1 MTPLELYLI
10 QSGYTRYRSD
20 GTVARD
26 TDTYST
32 MGSVWFDYVLG
43 DRSYRIGLHERG
55 KPPTLISPRPYVVRK
70 IERPDAVTYIWNN
83 AELSD
88 DTMNI
93 VLSQYTPKEL
103 IQLIE
108 SGETITIFE

>member
-10 QSGYTRYRSD
+10 ESGYTRYRSD
-20 GTVARD
+20 GTIARD

-32 MGSVWFDYVLG
+32 MGSLYFDYVLG
-43 DRSYRIGLHERG
+43 DKSYRIGLHERD
-55 KPPTLISPRPYVVRK
+55 KPATLISPRPKVIREMSVNGRYFR
-70 IERPDAVTYIWNN
+70 YNN
-83 AELSD
+83 AELFD

-93 VLSQYTPKEL
+93 LLARYTPKEL

>member
-10 QSGYTRYRSD
+10 ESGYTRYKPN
-20 GTVARD
+20 GVLAKD

-55 KPPTLISPRPYVVRK
+55 KPPTLISPRPNIVRG
-70 IERPDAVTYIWNN
+70 RMVM
-83 AELSD
+83 AELYD
-88 DTMNI
+88 DNMNI
-93 VLSQYTPKEL
+93 VLARYTPKEL